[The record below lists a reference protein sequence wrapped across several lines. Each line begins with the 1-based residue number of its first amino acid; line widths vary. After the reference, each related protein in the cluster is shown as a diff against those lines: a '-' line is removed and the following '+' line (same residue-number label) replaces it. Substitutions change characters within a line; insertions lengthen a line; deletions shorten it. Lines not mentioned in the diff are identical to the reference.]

1 MANTLPLIL
10 EAGALPPSVRWT
22 PQQLIDAAFA
32 GARIVTQQSFALF
45 VTGSTEPSSN
55 VGPWL
60 KNGVE
65 WYVYSSNSGNY
76 VPITIAQESLGYFI
90 GELAPSPLTFR
101 FWIRTTA
108 GGSPLGIS
116 IYYSGSWVDVY
127 AAQLATY
134 ATITAMNA
142 AIAAGDAAT
151 LASANAYTDAQI
163 GMIPGATPPWP
174 AQGESAGAQAIT
186 TNGVPV
192 KVVMD
197 VANINPAPAPINTGT
212 GRYVAPGAG
221 IYMIAVLSQFDNVS
235 AVAADV
241 ETNLVAYINGNPAI
255 GDFDDTPSPNG
266 GRWSPG
272 FTYMATLNAADY
284 VELFADVAD
293 GVGTNV
299 VNLTSFRM
307 SIWRVSA

>member
-1 MANTLPLIL
+1 MANTLPLVI
-10 EAGALPPSVRWT
+10 EFGSLPPAVRWT
-22 PQQLIDAAFA
+22 PQQLADAIAQRL
-32 GARIVTQQSFALF
+32 RIVTQQSFALF

-65 WYVYSSNSGNY
+65 WYVWSDSEGAY

-90 GELAPSPLTFR
+90 GEATPDPAVYQ

-134 ATITAMNA
+134 ATIVAMN
-142 AIAAGDAAT
+142 AGDAAT
-151 LASANAYTDAQI
+151 LASANAYTNAQI
-163 GMIPGATPPWP
+163 GMIPGAMPVYP
-174 AQGESAGAQAIT
+174 AQGESSGPQAIT
-186 TNGVPV
+186 TDGVPV

-235 AVAADV
+235 AVAAAV
-241 ETNLVAYINGNPAI
+241 ETNLSAYINGSPAI

-272 FTYMATLNAADY
+272 FTYMATLNASDY
-284 VELFADVAD
+284 VELYADVAD
-293 GVGTNV
+293 GVGTNT